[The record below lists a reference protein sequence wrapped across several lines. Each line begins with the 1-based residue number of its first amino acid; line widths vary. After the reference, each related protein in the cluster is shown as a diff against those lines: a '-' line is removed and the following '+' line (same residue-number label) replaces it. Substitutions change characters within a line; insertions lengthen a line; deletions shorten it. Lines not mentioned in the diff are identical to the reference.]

1 MIDDEAIDLLL
12 SLHRPGEAERLVR
25 DGLNRDPDWG
35 AGYCH
40 LARCMVEGRPAR
52 LAEALEAARVGVARQ
67 PSDSWALTILGWVLH
82 RRGLLEEAATT
93 QREALRLNPFSLFAR
108 AQLGW
113 IALDRGQPLQALT
126 AIREGLTLDPTNTLL
141 LEVKA
146 SAEMAA
152 WDLEAA
158 ENTVTLALTRYP
170 SAALFHYL
178 AGQLHQFRAG
188 RAPLQS
194 RLPHCEAAVQSLS
207 EAVRLDPAA
216 FNYRHA
222 YEAAVAQVGW
232 VRSVTG
238 ALRATPPDLSEQL
251 TQIHEK
257 ESRTTASSSDSSQ
270 SEPDRAEPAP
280 EDTVED
286 GPAWSEPLSDECAAD
301 DYKLPERLR
310 YEPPAF
316 VRWAERFDRYTKW
329 PIIGLVILALGG
341 GSLAAVVIALLGF
354 IQAVS
359 K

>member
-25 DGLNRDPDWG
+25 DGLNRDPGWG

-40 LARCMVEGRPAR
+40 LARCLAEGRPAR
-52 LAEALEAARVGVARQ
+52 LAEALDAARVGVARR

-82 RRGLLEEAATT
+82 RRGRLDEATAT
-93 QREALRLNPFSLFAR
+93 QREALRLNPFSTFAR

-113 IALDRGQPLQALT
+113 IALDRGQPVLALAVT
-126 AIREGLTLDPTNTLL
+126 REGLMIEPTNRLL

-146 SAEMAA
+146 SAEIAA
-152 WDLEAA
+152 WDLDAA
-158 ENTVTLALTRYP
+158 QDTVTLALTQHP
-170 SAALFHYL
+170 TAALFHYL
-178 AGQLHQFRAG
+178 AGQLHQLRAS

-194 RLPHCEAAVQSLS
+194 RLPHCEAAAQSLS
-207 EAVRLDPAA
+207 EAVRLDPTA

-238 ALRATPPDLSEQL
+238 ALRAAPPDLSEQL
-251 TQIHEK
+251 TQIREK
-257 ESRTTASSSDSSQ
+257 ESRTAASFSDSSQ
-270 SEPDRAEPAP
+270 SEPERDEPALDTAEAVP
-280 EDTVED
+280 EGS
-286 GPAWSEPLSDECAAD
+286 GPPSDECAPG

-316 VRWAERFDRYTKW
+316 VRWAERFDQYMKW
-329 PIIGLVILALGG
+329 PILGLVILALGG
-341 GSLAAVVIALLGF
+341 GSLAAIMVILLAF

-359 K
+359 R

>member
-1 MIDDEAIDLLL
+1 MSRVALAERIELLL

-25 DGLNRDPDWG
+25 DGLSRDPDWE

-40 LARCMVEGRPAR
+40 LARCLVEGRPAR
-52 LAEALEAARVGVARQ
+52 LAEALDAARVGVARQ
-67 PSDSWALTILGWVLH
+67 PADSWALAILGWVLH

-126 AIREGLTLDPTNTLL
+126 AIRDGLTLDPTNTLL

-152 WDLEAA
+152 WDLDAA
-158 ENTVTLALTRYP
+158 ENTVTLALTQYP
-170 SAALFHYL
+170 TTALFHYL

-188 RAPLQS
+188 QAPLRS
-194 RLPHCEAAVQSLS
+194 RLPHCEAAAQSLS

-222 YEAAVAQVGW
+222 YEAAVARVGW

-238 ALRATPPDLSEQL
+238 ALRAAPPDLSERL
-251 TQIHEK
+251 TQIHETRN
-257 ESRTTASSSDSSQ
+257 RTAASSSDSSQ

-280 EDTVED
+280 DTDVPE
-286 GPAWSEPLSDECAAD
+286 WSEPPSGECAAD
-301 DYKLPERLR
+301 DYKLPERRR
-310 YEPPAF
+310 YEPPVF